1 MQGRKVAIFLVMM
14 FVISILPITK
24 IDINKAETITTSVKW
39 SGVKEINDDIIIKSS
54 AQLTIEDGTIIN
66 INSDVSISVEG
77 TLIVE
82 GSGLDSVKIIANIS
96 QQSELGLKSHWEGI
110 EIQSTGTAEINGL
123 SLNGSRSGISTA
135 SGATMVVSNSTI
147 SDSTQGIVNLG
158 ISEVTN
164 LYCVNIQNSCI
175 DNDGVITVVGA
186 NSNNTGTLLKHTN
199 TGTIS
204 GLVAN
209 NTGAVVE
216 VSGNA
221 SGSLESL
228 DATNSGLV
236 IRAYGDQSGMMYSGI
251 DVDIATQLF
260 DFSDSFSLTIDDIQG
275 DSIDSVLLANSA
287 NSLEIN
293 DMHISDTQSALVAM
307 SIATSGSVTISE
319 STIEGYGQTF
329 LFSGGGN
336 FDLDETLFSSN
347 GKVGQLSSS
356 MLSINGGEWTGE
368 FDGLYSQHSSVI
380 IEDLNISV
388 GGGHGTALRSLGG
401 TLNIDGEVNL
411 NHEAQWSDSTSI
423 GLHTIWSDVI
433 AETVNVEG
441 FSTGVSC
448 ETTSTL
454 SISNLSITD
463 NINLGY
469 SQACSESIIDELI
482 TSSGDYG
489 LHSKT
494 GEISIED
501 WTAASHT
508 SSLMLSELSA
518 STYIRG
524 WDGSGFIF
532 AAQGEA
538 DELFYGTSTNNI
550 TAPMVQV
557 NGAEEYSETNIEIT
571 DLSGENA
578 LEGIE
583 VSVHNFNEIS
593 DINGFVTLPLV
604 SQNSD
609 VYAFDSTES
618 ISRVKSLSA
627 NDLMPRIELPVLPS
641 DGSNW
646 VIGSGVNIV
655 LDGFSGELLS
665 NITIQ
670 DGGSL
675 NLIDSSLT
683 VLNVS
688 VELGGILTGSDSEFI
703 ADNFSISSSEIG
715 DEDSSLVLEGMIEI
729 YCELAS
735 MNWHEITLDGDVNL
749 ITNSN
754 CELSLFGGELI
765 GLTTISQ
772 GGSIVQ
778 FTNLFVSVVNQGE
791 PISSASVSL
800 DGVQE
805 NNEIIAATTDLYGTV
820 NLRAKSVTYTENGTI
835 EGDNLD
841 RIVTMEINSLDIS
854 QTTYWDVSY
863 NSEINFVAS
872 TVSNDEV
879 FNYLNL
885 ELEWSPYYL
894 FDDLVVSGLMEI
906 ENGVDLQ
913 ISTNNGITVEGQL
926 NIGSASLHGDDWAG
940 ILVDGGEINLEG
952 TYLLNAIQS
961 LTLENFAVAEISKAT
976 LSNSIDGH
984 LILNSGSLANIE
996 NSSFE
1001 LGDNCIKTSND
1012 AQISLTIQSSN
1023 ISLCNVGIRAT
1034 GAQINLNELVMY
1046 TSGAGIRIIDVS
1058 GSMSNISIDGDFTIY
1073 DGPNNPPI
1081 SVISDM
1087 IGIEILDQ
1095 TNELVISN
1103 IYVDMQTTA
1112 LSIEDS
1118 IGVQLTSLDVSNI
1131 KFVRTSGII
1140 SNLISQEINI
1150 DDSRPSESIILEQA
1164 VATYLNASGNSGQ
1177 SCISLISSIISE
1189 ISLSDICINML
1200 DGEVINLVINSTFEL
1215 QSSLVST
1222 YPPLART
1229 AIMSAGP
1236 VMHSMI
1242 SVNGLAKVT
1251 FAQTFS
1257 FKAMIAS
1264 EEAANGYSSVDANFV
1279 LSWENSENTYTFT
1292 GEQNISVIWQIITS
1306 DEIIDLSNATLTTT
1320 YVGAMPDS
1328 RSLHL
1333 VPPWMVPVGDD
1344 FEAGGAFI
1352 VLEINPS
1359 PIVTLIMPEGLNKI
1373 PQGATITSSGMATEV
1388 NYTATD
1394 DHGIASITWY
1404 LLNLDTDEES
1414 IIESESAY
1422 ALSEL
1427 IEGEYSLSIIV
1438 TDSYGAM
1445 TVVTQLFT
1453 ITPPDNDADNIDSC
1467 IPEFWYD
1474 DANQRHCGPDNVDK
1488 DDDNDGVSDTVD
1500 AFPFDSCASKD
1511 TDSDGD
1517 PDDLLENCE
1526 TILVEDNDDDND
1538 GIIDSQETLVEGED
1552 AGNNSFIIWAVLLLV
1567 IGGALFRRFNTGEV

>member
-1 MQGRKVAIFLVMM
+1 
-14 FVISILPITK
+14 
-24 IDINKAETITTSVKW
+24 
-39 SGVKEINDDIIIKSS
+39 
-54 AQLTIEDGTIIN
+54 
-66 INSDVSISVEG
+66 
-77 TLIVE
+77 
-82 GSGLDSVKIIANIS
+82 
-96 QQSELGLKSHWEGI
+96 
-110 EIQSTGTAEINGL
+110 
-123 SLNGSRSGISTA
+123 
-135 SGATMVVSNSTI
+135 
-147 SDSTQGIVNLG
+147 
-158 ISEVTN
+158 
-164 LYCVNIQNSCI
+164 
-175 DNDGVITVVGA
+175 
-186 NSNNTGTLLKHTN
+186 
-199 TGTIS
+199 
-204 GLVAN
+204 
-209 NTGAVVE
+209 
-216 VSGNA
+216 
-221 SGSLESL
+221 
-228 DATNSGLV
+228 
-236 IRAYGDQSGMMYSGI
+236 
-251 DVDIATQLF
+251 
-260 DFSDSFSLTIDDIQG
+260 
-275 DSIDSVLLANSA
+275 
-287 NSLEIN
+287 
-293 DMHISDTQSALVAM
+293 
-307 SIATSGSVTISE
+307 
-319 STIEGYGQTF
+319 
-329 LFSGGGN
+329 
-336 FDLDETLFSSN
+336 
-347 GKVGQLSSS
+347 
-356 MLSINGGEWTGE
+356 
-368 FDGLYSQHSSVI
+368 GLYSK
-380 IEDLNISV
+380 
-388 GGGHGTALRSLGG
+388 
-401 TLNIDGEVNL
+401 
-411 NHEAQWSDSTSI
+411 
-423 GLHTIWSDVI
+423 
-433 AETVNVEG
+433 
-441 FSTGVSC
+441 TGQ
-448 ETTSTL
+448 
-454 SISNLSITD
+454 ISITD
-463 NINLGY
+463 WNA
-469 SQACSESIIDELI
+469 S
-482 TSSGDYG
+482 
-489 LHSKT
+489 
-494 GEISIED
+494 
-501 WTAASHT
+501 SHT
-508 SSLMLSELSA
+508 SSFLFSESTA
-518 STYIRG
+518 NTYIRNWEG
-524 WDGSGFIF
+524 TGSPFVGE
-532 AAQGEA
+532 GEA
-538 DELFYGTSTNNI
+538 TELYYGTTTINENLI
-550 TAPMVQV
+550 QV
-557 NGAEEYSETNIEIT
+557 NGAEKYSETNIEIT
-571 DLSGENA
+571 DLSGETP
-578 LEGIE
+578 LEGII
-583 VSVHNFNEIS
+583 VSVHKFNDIS
-593 DINGFVTLPLV
+593 NINGIVTLPLV

-609 VYAFDSTES
+609 VYAIDSEES
-618 ISRVKSLSA
+618 ISRLKSLSTSDI
-627 NDLMPRIELPVLPS
+627 NPRIELPVLPS
-641 DGSNW
+641 DGSDW
-646 VIGSGVNIV
+646 IIESGVNIA

-683 VLNVS
+683 ALNVS
-688 VELGGILTGSDSEFI
+688 VELGGTLTGTDSNFI
-703 ADNFSISSSEIG
+703 GETFSISSSDIG
-715 DEDSSLVLEGMIEI
+715 DETSSLSLDGIIEI
-729 YCELAS
+729 NCELVN
-735 MNWHEITLDGDVNL
+735 MDWHGITLDGDVNFV
-749 ITNSN
+749 TSSN
-754 CELSLFGGELI
+754 CELSLFGGELV
-765 GLTTISQ
+765 GTTTISQ

-778 FTNLFVSVVNQGE
+778 FTNLLVSVVDQGE
-791 PISSASVSL
+791 PIPSVSILL
-800 DGVQE
+800 DGIQE
-805 NNEIIAATTDLYGTV
+805 NNEIISATTDLTGTA
-820 NLRAKSVTYTENGTI
+820 NLRAKSKTYNVSGVFED
-835 EGDNLD
+835 ENLD
-841 RIVTMEINSLDIS
+841 RIVTMEIDSLDIS
-854 QTTYWDVSY
+854 QTDYWDVSY
-863 NSEINFVAS
+863 NSEMDFIAS

-913 ISTNNGITVEGQL
+913 ISTNNGITIEGQL
-926 NIGSASLHGDDWAG
+926 NIGSASLHGADWSG
-940 ILVDGGEINLEG
+940 ILVNGGEINLEG

-961 LTLENFAVAEISKAT
+961 ITLENSAVAELSNVT
-976 LSNSIDGH
+976 LYNSIDGH
-984 LILNSGSLANIE
+984 LMINSGSSVNLVD
-996 NSSFE
+996 SSLE

-1215 QSSLVST
+1215 QSSLAST
-1222 YPPLART
+1222 YPPLNFAASPDDGT
-1229 AIMSAGP
+1229 EWWNNNNP
-1236 VMHSMI
+1236 VMHSMV

-1264 EEAANGYSSVDANFV
+1264 EEAGHSSVDANFV

-1292 GEQNISVIWQIITS
+1292 GEQDISVIWQIITS

-1333 VPPWMVPVGDD
+1333 VPPWMVPLGNDPG
-1344 FEAGGAFI
+1344 GGALI

-1404 LLNLDTDEES
+1404 LLNLDTDEEN

-1474 DANQRHCGPDNVDK
+1474 DINQRYCGPDNVDA
-1488 DDDNDGVSDTVD
+1488 DDDNDGISDTFD
-1500 AFPFDSCASKD
+1500 SFPFDSCASKD
-1511 TDSDGD
+1511 TDSDGL
-1517 PDDLLENCE
+1517 PDTLLENCE
-1526 TILVEDNDDDND
+1526 TALLEDPDADGN
-1538 GIIDSQETLVEGED
+1538 GIIDSQEVSIEGED
-1552 AGNNSFIIWAVLLLV
+1552 EGGNGGLFVWLLLLLV
-1567 IGGALFRRFNTGEV
+1567 IGGALFRRFKPSEV